1 LTRSSTRTTSIQA
14 IKAARA
20 IRRKSIDQSPSDGQ

>member
-14 IKAARA
+14 IKAAIPIGSRSA
-20 IRRKSIDQSPSDGQ
+20 DPRPPD